1 MDNIRLTK
9 DEMLI
14 LSALA
19 NNTYPSTVPESD
31 VSDFLR
37 LEKYGLVSHIRFDQ
51 SSVKE
56 LYGATLTREGKV
68 FMAVKP
74 KRESKHIDWK
84 WWVGIAVA
92 ILGVAATIIF

>member
-37 LEKYGLVSHIRFDQ
+37 LEKYGLVSHVRLDQ
-51 SSVKE
+51 SSVKV
-56 LYGATLTREGKV
+56 LYGATLTREGKEYL
-68 FMAVKP
+68 AIKP
-74 KRESKHIDWK
+74 EKKRIHIDWK
-84 WWVGIAVA
+84 WWVGIIVA
-92 ILGVAATIIF
+92 ILGVVATIVF

>member
-31 VSDFLR
+31 VQVFLR
-37 LEKYGLVSHIRFDQ
+37 LEQYGLVSHMKLDQ
-51 SSVKE
+51 SSVNE
-56 LYGATLTREGKV
+56 LYGASLTRKGKEY
-68 FMAVKP
+68 MAIKP
-74 KRESKHIDWK
+74 EKKRIQIDWK
-84 WWVGIAVA
+84 WLIGIIVAV
-92 ILGVAATIIF
+92 LGIVAAIVF